1 MPFVIDI
8 VSLVLRWFG
17 VSLTGLLLGL
27 VSMTYAAIELAE
39 AATSDDLDVL
49 ATIDAAMRT
58 AVTPDTGPLE
68 TSLR

>member
-1 MPFVIDI
+1 
-8 VSLVLRWFG
+8 
-17 VSLTGLLLGL
+17 
-27 VSMTYAAIELAE
+27 MTYAAIELAE

-58 AVTPDTGPLE
+58 AVTPDTGPLV